1 MTIEQQKIK
10 ALADFLQIS
19 KKEAAEEIKQENYLV
34 LTDEEANEKAAD
46 YIKDSLWAFNAEFI
60 LEHCSNYD
68 SIDCYEYRAA
78 VEALQEAQSKSCES
92 LNGLCRALIA
102 DIEEFI
108 DDAIWADGRGH
119 FIAFYD
125 GEENEQNGLFIYRQ
139 N

>member
-19 KKEAAEEIKQENYLV
+19 KKEAAEELEQENYIV
-34 LTDEEANEKAAD
+34 LTDDEANEKAAD
-46 YIKDSLWAFNAEFI
+46 YIKDSLWAFNADFI
-60 LEHCSNYD
+60 IAHCSNYD
-68 SIDCYEYRAA
+68 SMDCYEYHYA
-78 VEALQEAQSKSCES
+78 VEALQEAQQKSCES

-102 DIEEFI
+102 DIDEFI
-108 DDAIWADGRGH
+108 QDAIFADGRGH

-125 GEENEQNGLFIYRQ
+125 GEEIEQNGLFIYRQ